1 MAKRNKKTLKKI
13 SKELKNDKLLVNEIL
28 VIVLISI
35 VLGISVFYVYNN
47 QKHTVSFNS
56 NGGNAITS
64 KKVKHNK
71 KISKCD
77 TPVKE
82 GYEFIGW
89 YYNNSL
95 FDCNTKVT
103 EDIILEARWEKNVEK
118 GVINITFNYEYIEVK
133 PNTQLK
139 LVPIIEPI
147 DASESLYWESSD
159 TEVAEV
165 DNEGNVSFKKEG
177 TVDISVSTNSNIK
190 AIQQIIVSASAKKIE
205 KIVLSENY
213 LEITDGSVKQLTY
226 TVEPMDAT
234 NKNVKWMSDN
244 TSIVSVSQT
253 GEIVAKEPGEAI
265 IVLTTMD
272 GTVMAKCRVKVLE
285 N

>member
-1 MAKRNKKTLKKI
+1 MVKRNKKTLKKI

-35 VLGISVFYVYNN
+35 VLGISIFYVYNN

-64 KKVKHNK
+64 KKIKHNK

-103 EDIILEARWEKNVEK
+103 EDIILEARWEKTVEK

-147 DASESLYWESSD
+147 EVSEPLYWESSD

-190 AIQQIIVSASAKKIE
+190 ATQQIIISASAKKIE

-226 TVEPMDAT
+226 TLEPLDAT

>member
-1 MAKRNKKTLKKI
+1 MAKCNKKTLKKI
-13 SKELKNDKLLVNEIL
+13 SKELKKDKLLVNEIL

-64 KKVKHNK
+64 KKIKHNK

-77 TPVKE
+77 IPVKE

-147 DASESLYWESSD
+147 DVSEPLYWESSD

-177 TVDISVSTNSNIK
+177 TVDISVSTNSNIQ
-190 AIQQIIVSASAKKIE
+190 ATQQVIVSASAKKIE

-226 TVEPMDAT
+226 TVEPLDAT

>member
-56 NGGNAITS
+56 NGGNAVTS
-64 KKVKHNK
+64 KKIKHNK

-77 TPVKE
+77 SPVKE

-95 FDCNTKVT
+95 FDCNAKVT

-118 GVINITFNYEYIEVK
+118 GVINITFNYEYIEVR

-147 DASESLYWESSD
+147 DVSEPLYWESSD

-190 AIQQIIVSASAKKIE
+190 ATQQIIVSANAKKIE

-226 TVEPMDAT
+226 TVEPLDAT

>member
-35 VLGISVFYVYNN
+35 VLGISIFYVYNN

-64 KKVKHNK
+64 KKIKHNK

-77 TPVKE
+77 IPVKE

-103 EDIILEARWEKNVEK
+103 EDIILEARWEKKVEK

-147 DASESLYWESSD
+147 DVSELLYWESSN

-190 AIQQIIVSASAKKIE
+190 ATQQIIVSANAKKIE
-205 KIVLSENY
+205 KIVLTENY

-226 TVEPMDAT
+226 TVEPLDAT